1 MAHRNL
7 NQIENIFHA
16 ALNLPVADR
25 SAYVREVCDGDE
37 TLYSEVSSLL
47 STVENSNG
55 FMEESAL
62 AAGLNVMANS
72 TEDSLLGKSLNGYR
86 IVSLLGK
93 GGMGEVYLAEDMK
106 LNRKVALKFLSTE
119 FVGDN
124 WAKRQL
130 IKEAQAAAMLDHPN
144 ICSVYGIEECDGHSF
159 IVMQYVEG
167 ETVANLIRRQAIQSS
182 QFVDLACQI
191 VRAVAEAHAHGII
204 HRDLKPGNIMVTPDG
219 QVKVLDFGL
228 AKTVQQP
235 GITSLADSISQL
247 SQAGVLRGTVA
258 YMSPEQLR
266 GERLDFRSDVFSLG
280 TVLFELLSGTNPYV
294 HGNPAETISAVLT
307 LKPSRLAQK
316 LRNTSRDL
324 NRIVLRCMQKD
335 RDGRYASASELIL
348 ALQETTRE
356 SNRSLQWHSIINY
369 RNVAAIFILVIF
381 VAVVGFIYNS
391 LTRSYKLAVIPFTN
405 ESGDATFDHMQDGFT
420 ESLISRLAKLP
431 GVRVNSFSTVKF
443 YRGRASGVEQIGRD
457 LAVDA
462 VLVGKIVKQGDSVV
476 LQTQLMNLDKS
487 ETWNET
493 HDLNP
498 VAVSDLKNNLV
509 TEIVSKLNLNIGSI
523 PGRDTNNNEAFLEF
537 LRGKHYWNN
546 RSKENIVKAIERYK
560 AAINLDPAYAAP
572 HAGLADCYVLMNS
585 PAYGGRPTNEV
596 IPMAKAEAQKALEID
611 SYLPE
616 ALTSLGVINLKY
628 DWDWHEAE
636 KQFRRAVEIR
646 PDYAPAHYWLA
657 TLLTITGRQA
667 EAMSEST
674 LAKNFD
680 PTSSS
685 MRSNFCRQHYY
696 GRDYEAAATCL
707 NELLKENPDDFSA
720 RHFLG
725 FVNIRRGHLAEAIEI
740 FKNLPDSNKEGKLP
754 PLGYALA
761 QNGQLTEAQ
770 KILEEVS
777 EMQKKNLV
785 PPIEMAVIYLGMGNT
800 EEVFYWLEK
809 AYSDRSAL
817 MIYLTAEPAFDS
829 IRSDPR
835 FINLAARLK
844 LPVPETL
851 AIAQSK

>member
-1 MAHRNL
+1 MDRNL
-7 NQIENIFHA
+7 SQVESVFHA
-16 ALNLPVADR
+16 ALDLPAADR
-25 SAYVREVCDGDE
+25 SDYIQQVCNGDE
-37 TLYSEVSSLL
+37 ELLAEVSSLL
-47 STVENSNG
+47 SCFEHSNG
-55 FMEESAL
+55 FMERPAL
-62 AAGLNVMANS
+62 TAGFNILANS
-72 TEDSLLGKSLNGYR
+72 SEDSLIGKSLNGYR
-86 IVSLLGK
+86 IISLLGK
-93 GGMGEVYLAEDMK
+93 GGMGEVYLAEDTK
-106 LNRKVALKFLSTE
+106 LNRKVALKFLSME

-144 ICSVYGIEECDGHSF
+144 ICSVYGIEECDEHSF

-167 ETVANLIRRQAIQSS
+167 ETLANLIRNRAIQTD
-182 QFVDLACQI
+182 QVIDLVPQI
-191 VRAVAEAHAHGII
+191 VGAVAAAHAHGII

-228 AKTVQQP
+228 AKTVRQQ
-235 GITSLADSISQL
+235 GIMSAADSISHL

-266 GERLDFRSDVFSLG
+266 GEKLDFRSDVFSLG

-307 LKPSRLAQK
+307 LKPSRLGQK

-324 NRIVLRCMQKD
+324 NRIVLRCMQKN
-335 RDGRYASASELIL
+335 RDARYASASEVIL
-348 ALQETTRE
+348 ELQDITRD

-369 RNVAAIFILVIF
+369 RSIAAVFVLLIF
-381 VAVVGFIYNS
+381 VAVVGFIYNG
-391 LTRSYKLAVIPFTN
+391 LTRNYKLAVIPFTN
-405 ESGDATFDHMQDGFT
+405 ESGDSTLDHMQDGFT
-420 ESLISRLAKLP
+420 ESLISRLSKLP

-443 YRGRASGVEQIGRD
+443 YRGSTSSVEQIGRD
-457 LAVDA
+457 LAVNA
-462 VLVGKIVKQGDSVV
+462 VLVGKIVKQGDSIV
-476 LQTQLMNLDKS
+476 LQTKLMNLDNK

-493 HDLNP
+493 YYLNP
-498 VAVSDLKNNLV
+498 AAVSDLKNSLV
-509 TEIVSKLNLNIGSI
+509 TDIVSKLNLNIGTI

-546 RSKENIVKAIERYK
+546 RNKENILKAIERYK
-560 AAINLDPAYAAP
+560 AAIDLDPAYAAP

-585 PAYGGRPTNEV
+585 PAYGGKPTNEV
-596 IPMAKAEAQKALEID
+596 IPLAKAEVQKALEID
-611 SYLPE
+611 NYLPE

-628 DWDWHEAE
+628 DWDWQEAE
-636 KQFRRAVEIR
+636 KQFRRAIEIR
-646 PDYAPAHYWLA
+646 SDYAPAHYWLA
-657 TLLTITGRQA
+657 TLLTITGRHA
-667 EAMSEST
+667 EAMTEST

-685 MRSNFCRQHYY
+685 MRSNFCRQYY
-696 GRDYEAAATCL
+696 YARQYEGAASCL
-707 NELLKENPDDFSA
+707 NEILQADPNDFSA

-725 FVNIRRGHLAEAIEI
+725 FVNIRAGNLVEAIEI
-740 FKNLPDSNKEGKLP
+740 FKNLPDSNREGKLP

-777 EMQKKNLV
+777 EMQKKNLI
-785 PPIEMAVIYLGMGNT
+785 PPIEMAVIYLGMGNKDA
-800 EEVFYWLEK
+800 VFYWLER

-835 FINLAARLK
+835 FINLVARLK
-844 LPVPETL
+844 LPMAEFSAL
-851 AIAQSK
+851 DQAR